1 MQALPI
7 WNNKPS
13 VRMTS
18 RRVPTTKI
26 SAIVSD
32 VDGTLVTND
41 KQLTDRTRAAVAAI
55 RKAGIPFSVIS
66 SRPPRGMASLM
77 KALGVDRPSAGFNG
91 GVIVAPDLQALQQR
105 LVSPDSARR
114 AIDFLAGRGIDT
126 WVFSG
131 QDWLLQN
138 AGGPYVDHETRTVGF
153 PPIAV
158 GEFGKALGTAA
169 KIVGVSDKHD
179 FLRECEIELAR
190 LLGSAATVVRS
201 QLYYLDITDRL
212 ANKGAGLLE
221 LANLLGVPPA
231 EIAVIGD
238 GSNDVTMFEQSGLS
252 IAMGNAQ
259 PAVKE
264 KADFVTASNG
274 EEGFAMAIERFIL
287 GGER

>member
-41 KQLTDRTRAAVAAI
+41 KQLTDRTRVAVAAI

>member
-1 MQALPI
+1 
-7 WNNKPS
+7 
-13 VRMTS
+13 MTS

-41 KQLTDRTRAAVAAI
+41 KRLTDRTRLAVAAI

-66 SRPPRGMASLM
+66 SRPPRGMAPLM

-91 GVIVAPDLQALQQR
+91 GVIVAPDLSALQQR
-105 LVSPDSARR
+105 LASPDSARC
-114 AIDFLAGRGIDT
+114 AIDFLAERGIDT

-138 AGGPYVDHETRTVGF
+138 AAGPYVDHETRTVGF
-153 PPIAV
+153 PPIVV
-158 GEFGKALGTAA
+158 GEFGKALDMAA

-179 FLRECEIELAR
+179 FLKECESDLAR

-221 LANLLGVPPA
+221 LAKLLGVPPA
-231 EIAVIGD
+231 EVAVIGD

-259 PAVKE
+259 TAVKE
-264 KADFVTASNG
+264 KADFVTASNS
-274 EEGFAMAIERFIL
+274 EEGFAMAVERFIL